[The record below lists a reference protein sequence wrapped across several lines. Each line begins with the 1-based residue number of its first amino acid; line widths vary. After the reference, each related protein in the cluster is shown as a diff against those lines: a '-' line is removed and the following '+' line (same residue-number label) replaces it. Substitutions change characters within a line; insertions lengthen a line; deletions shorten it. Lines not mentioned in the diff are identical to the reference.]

1 MKKILTIIILIGAIL
16 GAYYLF
22 QNYEKDKTPAETNN
36 EQATTTN
43 EQATNTNEEIANNN
57 NFEIQGMKIEI
68 LKEGMGNVAKTGD
81 TVSVNY
87 VGTFEDG
94 KKFDS
99 SIDRGVPFSF
109 TLGSGTIIKG
119 WDLGVVG
126 MKIGEK
132 RKLTI
137 PSDLAY
143 GSAGA
148 GGVIPPN
155 ATLIFEIDLLN
166 IN

>member
-1 MKKILTIIILIGAIL
+1 MKKIFSIVILIAAVI

-22 QNYEKDKTPAETNN
+22 QNYKSNKTSAVNNTASLVSSNN
-36 EQATTTN
+36 EV
-43 EQATNTNEEIANNN
+43 NNN
-57 NFEIQGMKIEI
+57 NFEIQGMKVEI
-68 LKEGMGNVAKTGD
+68 LKEGTGDGAKSGD

-109 TLGSGTIIKG
+109 TLGAGTIIKG

-126 MKIGEK
+126 MKVGEK

-143 GSAGA
+143 GAAGA